1 MKKTN
6 WMKLDNAAKIFPPT
20 SSKNDPRVFR
30 VTCVLKEKV
39 DVKVLQK
46 ALKKTMPFFPHFSY
60 ILKRGLFWY
69 YLEQTDLNPTLEVE
83 NLPVCAPIYDKNV
96 KKLLFRVFYYE
107 NRIHFEVYHVLTDG
121 TGASVFM
128 KTLLFFYLKTK
139 YPKEFKNQ
147 EFPFSY
153 FSEQEKDSF
162 DTYYEKRKISLFQ
175 KNEKAYQ
182 LHGKKYSFYR
192 LKVYE
197 GTVSTS
203 EILKKAKEYNTTIT
217 GLVSALFLI
226 SIFKTIPRRYKN
238 KRVVLT
244 VPVNFRKVFP
254 SYTTRN
260 FFGTVNVGYNFKKD
274 YDLKDVIDCVTNDLK
289 TNIEK
294 ENLEQIMNGYAALE
308 HIFLLRA
315 IPLFIKNPVL
325 KFANFVTSSSSTA
338 SLSNVGKVDLPKEYQ
353 KYVSYFSVTSST
365 CGMQLCLCSYE
376 DVFTFSLSSR
386 FINKEVCKNF
396 FCLLKDMGLNIE
408 LGCNNLE
415 EEEDVL

>member
-1 MKKTN
+1 VIILKKTN

-83 NLPVCAPIYDKNV
+83 NLPICAPIYDKNV

-139 YPKEFKNQ
+139 YPKDFKNQ

-182 LHGKKYSFYR
+182 LCGKKYSFYR

-274 YDLKDVIDCVTNDLK
+274 KYW
-289 TNIEK
+289 
-294 ENLEQIMNGYAALE
+294 QGYGE
-308 HIFLLRA
+308 TGTLL
-315 IPLFIKNPVL
+315 
-325 KFANFVTSSSSTA
+325 
-338 SLSNVGKVDLPKEYQ
+338 
-353 KYVSYFSVTSST
+353 
-365 CGMQLCLCSYE
+365 CC
-376 DVFTFSLSSR
+376 
-386 FINKEVCKNF
+386 
-396 FCLLKDMGLNIE
+396 
-408 LGCNNLE
+408 
-415 EEEDVL
+415 